1 MKRAVA
7 RWSRDDETRSRSC
20 QKPKWTKIFE
30 NRSKSLNLACAVL
43 DQAATCMVAPSQA
56 AWRAQ
61 LRTSFVA
68 GRWVGSG
75 AGAGA
80 GAVAGA
86 GASAAPGPASA
97 PASAPARAGRVG

>member
-43 DQAATCMVAPSQA
+43 DQAATKPHGEHNWALLLLQD
-56 AWRAQ
+56 
-61 LRTSFVA
+61 A
-68 GRWVGSG
+68 G
-75 AGAGA
+75 
-80 GAVAGA
+80 
-86 GASAAPGPASA
+86 
-97 PASAPARAGRVG
+97 